1 MLKAQLFSI
10 YVLLHTL
17 LCGCG
22 QDKKRSDFE
31 LAEKDYTVT
40 KIGKIGKEGVTESS
54 GFAWTSDGNLW
65 THNDGGGSNNLYKV
79 NLNGELLQTQEIP
92 NTTNRDWEDLTK
104 DKSGNIYIGDFG
116 NNNNKRHNLAIFKVA
131 EADFSKADTIQFRYS
146 DQRDFPPKKD
156 DRNFDCEAFFWHN
169 NFLYLFSKD
178 RGREDL
184 VKVYKVPASPGK
196 YVVRPVDSLQM
207 GTMITAA
214 DISPDGKHFALLGY
228 GKVYLF
234 EIGPGDKLFDGKKY
248 CIPLGKTGQAEA
260 LVFEN
265 NSDLILSNEKGK
277 IFRVK
282 KK

>member
-1 MLKAQLFSI
+1 MLKAQLISF
-10 YVLLHTL
+10 YVVLHTL

-22 QDKKRSDFE
+22 QDKKRSHFE
-31 LAEKDYTVT
+31 LAENAYTIA
-40 KIGKIGKEGVTESS
+40 KIGKIEKEGVTESS
-54 GFAWTSDGNLW
+54 GFAWTNDGNLW

-79 NLNGELLQTQEIP
+79 NLQGTLLQTQEIP
-92 NTTNRDWEDLTK
+92 NTANHDWEDLAK

-116 NNNNKRHNLAIFKVA
+116 NNNNKRHDLRIFKVN
-131 EADFSKADTIQFRYS
+131 ENDFSKPDTIQFRYA
-146 DQRDFPPKKD
+146 DQKEFPPAKK
-156 DRNFDCEAFFWHN
+156 DRNFDCEAFFWYN
-169 NFLYLFSKD
+169 QNLYLFSKD

-184 VKVYKVPASPGK
+184 VKVYKVSEKPGSYSVK
-196 YVVRPVDSLQM
+196 PIDSLQI

-214 DISPDGKHFALLGY
+214 DVSPDGKHFALLGY

-234 EIGPGDKLFDGKKY
+234 EMMNGDKIFEGKKY

-265 NSDLILSNEKGK
+265 NSDLILSNENGK